1 MDLTY
6 NLDRIVAISG
16 KKVPTVVDERKTI
29 AYARVSSCDPKED
42 LAINQVE
49 AMVYEARI

>member
-1 MDLTY
+1 MERKYLLY
-6 NLDRIVAISG
+6 LLY
-16 KKVPTVVDERKTI
+16 TVLDERKTI